1 MYTYDLVCGDSKL
14 FSVFCDCPKYAFDNL
29 FSNAG
34 ELVMVQLM
42 LSSQFLDSKG
52 SHHEKNICCE
62 TKFIKGSGVSIPLK
76 KKKTVQ
82 SGKKIVKKYSLS

>member
-34 ELVMVQLM
+34 ELVMVQL
-42 LSSQFLDSKG
+42 K
-52 SHHEKNICCE
+52 
-62 TKFIKGSGVSIPLK
+62 SIFG
-76 KKKTVQ
+76 Q
-82 SGKKIVKKYSLS
+82 

>member
-42 LSSQFLDSKG
+42 LSSQFLFFLQKR
-52 SHHEKNICCE
+52 
-62 TKFIKGSGVSIPLK
+62 
-76 KKKTVQ
+76 TVQ
-82 SGKKIVKKYSLS
+82 KAVKKCRKI